1 MSLRKVASNK
11 EEMIKTQVPQLKLE
25 KLKQDRQLQDRQL
38 PQQQRIR
45 KLKQLQKSL
54 ASSPRKFE
62 EAFEK
67 DLQQTSRL
75 SMEALRH
82 TDVKKYHEI
91 LTSRQSLIAEVQNQ
105 AKVSSFSLQ
114 ILPEQYYRSKALQ
127 DSLFCALR
135 EDSTLKIRNSLK

>member
-1 MSLRKVASNK
+1 
-11 EEMIKTQVPQLKLE
+11 MIKTQVPQLQLE

-38 PQQQRIR
+38 PQQQQRIR

-105 AKVSSFSLQ
+105 AKVSSFLFQ